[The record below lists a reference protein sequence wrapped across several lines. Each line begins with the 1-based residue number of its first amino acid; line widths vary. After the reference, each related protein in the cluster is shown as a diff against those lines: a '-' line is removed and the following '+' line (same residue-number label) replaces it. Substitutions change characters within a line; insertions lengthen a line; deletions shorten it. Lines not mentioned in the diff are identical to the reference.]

1 MNDLSRLENASSAV
15 RRATENLVKAAQVTV
30 TVIVLTIKQQQHCKK
45 HNPFKNIYKSL
56 IYKMLF
62 SLHSWKINFSLY

>member
-30 TVIVLTIKQQQHCKK
+30 TVILLTLIL
-45 HNPFKNIYKSL
+45 KSL
-56 IYKMLF
+56 TNTQLTKCCFRYI
-62 SLHSWKINFSLY
+62 